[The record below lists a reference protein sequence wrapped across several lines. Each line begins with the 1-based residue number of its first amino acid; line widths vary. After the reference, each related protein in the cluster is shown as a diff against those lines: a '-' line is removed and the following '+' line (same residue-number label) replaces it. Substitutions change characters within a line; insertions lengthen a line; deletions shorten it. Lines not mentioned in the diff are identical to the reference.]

1 MDVMLITLL
10 TVMTIKRV
18 SILKH
23 SKIVMTI
30 YVFYASQIAA
40 QVGSNPFVSV
50 EDTICKV
57 WKRRDND
64 SYSKALERN
73 KKKEH
78 VIKFTPQVQ
87 IKVDNITETATP
99 EDISEKIQEILR
111 EEKSICERDVTQV
124 VYTTRGKRDEEAS
137 TVEYTRQS
145 GKVVNNKNDK
155 LYKKYFPYDGKKE
168 FMLCGKTDGITEDN
182 VLIEVKNR
190 QKRIMSP
197 IPRHELIQVHV
208 YMILTGLRECT
219 FVQTCGDTTI
229 SENIEFDKALWE
241 ETLEK
246 LKDYSRD
253 MDKVLETPKLQD
265 QVISA
270 STEII

>member
-1 MDVMLITLL
+1 
-10 TVMTIKRV
+10 
-18 SILKH
+18 
-23 SKIVMTI
+23 MTI

-40 QVGSNPFVSV
+40 QVGKNPFVPV
-50 EDTICKV
+50 EDTMCKV
-57 WKRRDND
+57 WKRRDNP

-87 IKVDNITETATP
+87 RKVDKVTETATP

-111 EEKSICERDVTQV
+111 EEKSVSARDVSQV

-137 TVEYTRQS
+137 TIEYTRQS
-145 GKVVNNKNDK
+145 GKIVNNRNDR
-155 LYKKYFPYDGKKE
+155 LYKKYFPYEGKKE
-168 FMLCGKTDGITEDN
+168 FMICGKTDGITEDN

-190 QKRIMSP
+190 QKKILSP
-197 IPRHELIQVHV
+197 IPYHELIQVHV

-219 FVQTCGDTTI
+219 FVQTCGETTI
-229 SENIEFDKALWE
+229 SENVEFDKAIWE

-246 LKDYSRD
+246 LKDFSRD
-253 MDKVLETPKLQD
+253 LDKVLETPELQD
-265 QVISA
+265 
-270 STEII
+270 EIISSSTDLL